1 MSNRNPN
8 VDQYLLDGCGRCDL
22 YQTPQCKVHNWED
35 LLTELRRIVLASGL
49 KEDFKWSQPCY
60 THEGKNV
67 LMVTALKPHAV
78 LSFFKGV
85 LLKDP
90 HHLLVAPGKNSQS
103 DRQFRFTQVEDIL
116 DNEAIIA
123 AYIQEAIQIE
133 KDGREVDF
141 QKSQDP
147 IPIELQQKF
156 AELPELRQAFFALTP
171 GRQRG
176 YLLHFNQ
183 AKQSKTRLSR
193 IEKYIPWILDGT
205 GIHDGWKK
213 NVKNEM

>member
-1 MSNRNPN
+1 MSIKNPS
-8 VDQYLLDGCGRCDL
+8 VDQYFLDGCGRCEL
-22 YQTPQCKVHNWED
+22 YRTPQCKVHSWVD
-35 LLTELRRIVLASGL
+35 HLVELRRIVLASGL
-49 KEDFKWSQPCY
+49 NEDFKWSQPCY
-60 THEGKNV
+60 TLDGKNV
-67 LMVTALKPHAV
+67 LMITALKNHAV
-78 LSFFKGV
+78 LAFFKGV

-90 HHLLVAPGKNSQS
+90 HNLLVAPGKHSQS
-103 DRQFRFTQVEDIL
+103 DRQFRFTQMEEIL
-116 DNEAIIA
+116 KNEEIISS
-123 AYIQEAIQIE
+123 YIQEAIQIE

-156 AELPELRQAFFALTP
+156 AELPELRQAFFTLTP

-183 AKQSKTRLSR
+183 AKQSKTRTSR
-193 IEKYIPWILDGT
+193 IEKYIPWILDGK

-213 NVKNEM
+213 KREM